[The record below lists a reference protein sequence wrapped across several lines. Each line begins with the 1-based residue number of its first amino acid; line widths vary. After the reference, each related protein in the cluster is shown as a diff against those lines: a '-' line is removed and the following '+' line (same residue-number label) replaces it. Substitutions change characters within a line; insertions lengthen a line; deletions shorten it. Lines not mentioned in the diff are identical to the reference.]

1 MLLTIIEWGRKVN
14 EMNEKKEEM
23 KWNRKSVRRVPTSF
37 FYISLSFIQNR
48 LILCILYFVITR
60 AVSRDESTCTFIH
73 EIFWNEWIIA
83 VVNLHAIF
91 FSVLFS
97 PRRDSLSL
105 ELFARESTTTN
116 QDQKPTSPPPITCT
130 WLVRGAS
137 NWLIVN
143 KFLFGFG
150 SLMKG
155 FCKPL
160 FADDSARF
168 LRCEWPTKC
177 CWKRRRHVEGVSR
190 DS

>member
-1 MLLTIIEWGRKVN
+1 
-14 EMNEKKEEM
+14 M
-23 KWNRKSVRRVPTSF
+23 KWNRKSIRRVPTSF

-48 LILCILYFVITR
+48 LILCILLLHERSRAMRALALSFTR
-60 AVSRDESTCTFIH
+60 SSGMNGLSQLLTCMRFSSPRCCFRQEEIPFHLSSLSEST
-73 EIFWNEWIIA
+73 A
-83 VVNLHAIF
+83 
-91 FSVLFS
+91 S
-97 PRRDSLSL
+97 
-105 ELFARESTTTN
+105 N
-116 QDQKPTSPPPITCT
+116 QDQKPSSRPPITCT
-130 WLVRGAS
+130 WLIRGAS

-160 FADDSARF
+160 FVDDSARF
-168 LRCEWPTKC
+168 LRCECPTKC